1 MKGATLSPNLQQ
13 QQSINRYGVN
23 SIQFTQLK
31 SAIPTVRMTLR
42 IDKNSPNWR
51 ATVSSSDGIV
61 LLPYSGVVKSQQS
74 NNQSDSIT

>member
-1 MKGATLSPNLQQ
+1 
-13 QQSINRYGVN
+13 
-23 SIQFTQLK
+23 
-31 SAIPTVRMTLR
+31 MTLR